1 MAAEP
6 PIGRDPTA
14 SARLLDAASEVD
26 RRAERARQR
35 VDELEQ
41 TLTELA
47 AALASHEATVTEQR
61 GPAAAPAAPVAAA
74 LPRAHEARPP
84 YVAPAVR
91 LRARAVADGAR
102 MLAIE
107 LAVAGATREAIAAQ
121 LQQRFGVSD
130 PEEILDGVLMPSGTR
145 DA

>member
-1 MAAEP
+1 MAAET

-61 GPAAAPAAPVAAA
+61 VPAAPAPVATAPPRTHAA
-74 LPRAHEARPP
+74 QPP
-84 YVAPAVR
+84 YAAPAVR

-130 PEEILDGVLMPSGTR
+130 PEEILDGVLMPTGTH